1 MRDLIPPKG
10 TVTYYGLPRVL
21 YSRSSQL
28 KFLSNFGSRQA
39 TPVGWPIDL
48 EEIATN
54 TKISIRFLRAIE
66 LEEFEKLP
74 GGIFSTSYLRQYA
87 AAIAYDQDALVA
99 HYRQKMNLPSESVK
113 EAAPDTAS
121 RTRLDRWF
129 KMPAQARQL

>member
-1 MRDLIPPKG
+1 MAYRE
-10 TVTYYGLPRVL
+10 
-21 YSRSSQL
+21 SS
-28 KFLSNFGSRQA
+28 
-39 TPVGWPIDL
+39 TPVPHNSNSSRTLDLARLRQSAGRSL